1 MRPPATAKDKSRD
14 PPRVSSSVRP
24 LATTPTISVGGSCRP
39 PSQSFFPIM
48 GMRKVTIR
56 QSLVDDGHTG
66 RVLDVGGTEVPPIQN
81 GQPQKLEVVQ
91 RHGPHGHRNAVAL
104 LGGGGLPSMSTVAGQ
119 LVPVSGTPHVK
130 AAYCTPG
137 SADTR
142 PKAR

>member
-24 LATTPTISVGGSCRP
+24 LATTPTISVRRLLP
-39 PSQSFFPIM
+39 AAQPELLPDHM

-81 GQPQKLEVVQ
+81 GQPQKLE
-91 RHGPHGHRNAVAL
+91 L
-104 LGGGGLPSMSTVAGQ
+104 
-119 LVPVSGTPHVK
+119 K
-130 AAYCTPG
+130 
-137 SADTR
+137 
-142 PKAR
+142 